1 MSRATLWHQPPFGPG
16 HFRLQNLSF
25 SAHEQFFLTARHT
38 EPARKLLMTTGRCSC
53 EGMVPGPCL
62 SSCCESLRVDSYA
75 VSIRSL
81 KSYSD
86 HIYVDLKIT
95 FLKRNKN
102 KLHRNLLRIVE
113 GNLLGFLYLPLHGIR
128 YSEMWTMKKHDFQI
142 NVNMVRIRFELAD

>member
-1 MSRATLWHQPPFGPG
+1 MISITTFFYNRKPVRSCCMSRATLWHQPPFGPG
-16 HFRLQNLSF
+16 HFRLQKLSF

-62 SSCCESLRVDSYA
+62 SSVSESFRVDSYA

-86 HIYVDLKIT
+86 HIYVDLKIM

-102 KLHRNLLRIVE
+102 KIH
-113 GNLLGFLYLPLHGIR
+113 GNLLSTPYRAETQI
-128 YSEMWTMKKHDFQI
+128 SEVYNLQKQ
-142 NVNMVRIRFELAD
+142 